1 MIKINV
7 AHVHAIIKIE
17 MADILEIDILADV
30 LTLVAILCNAAIR
43 LVSLFAIHLLCWIV
57 LSILKSTIDLTYI

>member
-1 MIKINV
+1 VIKINV

-43 LVSLFAIHLLCWIV
+43 LVSLFAIHLLC
-57 LSILKSTIDLTYI
+57 